1 MRRGGGGGARTGV
14 ALEETGMM
22 LGDLLRRALVDRLAR
37 VARGDS
43 GAGPKG
49 RRADDDDG
57 DAGGDTGRAGRFRP
71 DREGEEQ

>member
-49 RRADDDDG
+49 RRTDDG
-57 DAGGDTGRAGRFRP
+57 DAGGDAGRAGRFRP
-71 DREGEEQ
+71 DREGEKQ